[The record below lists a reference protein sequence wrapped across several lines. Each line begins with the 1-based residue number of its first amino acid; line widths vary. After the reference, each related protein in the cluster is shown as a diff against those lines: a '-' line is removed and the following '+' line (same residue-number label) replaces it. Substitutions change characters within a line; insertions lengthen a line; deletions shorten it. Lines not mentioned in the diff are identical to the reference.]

1 MVSGIIMAS
10 GLSVRMGNCKL
21 LMAYKNKPMIQWVM
35 EAVEESLL
43 SPKLVVTGNEQVK
56 ELAQKIR
63 LSVVV
68 NEKGELGQSES
79 IKCGVLNSK
88 EANGYA
94 FIPGDQPFISASFIN
109 HLIQEFEKAEDKIIV
124 PVFEGARG
132 NPVIFPKRFK
142 EELLSLQG
150 DIGGRVLLNKYKE
163 YIQFVDVEE
172 GKLLL
177 DIDTKEAYERLIN
190 EN

>member
-68 NEKGELGQSES
+68 N
-79 IKCGVLNSK
+79 
-88 EANGYA
+88 
-94 FIPGDQPFISASFIN
+94 
-109 HLIQEFEKAEDKIIV
+109 
-124 PVFEGARG
+124 
-132 NPVIFPKRFK
+132 
-142 EELLSLQG
+142 
-150 DIGGRVLLNKYKE
+150 
-163 YIQFVDVEE
+163 
-172 GKLLL
+172 
-177 DIDTKEAYERLIN
+177 
-190 EN
+190 